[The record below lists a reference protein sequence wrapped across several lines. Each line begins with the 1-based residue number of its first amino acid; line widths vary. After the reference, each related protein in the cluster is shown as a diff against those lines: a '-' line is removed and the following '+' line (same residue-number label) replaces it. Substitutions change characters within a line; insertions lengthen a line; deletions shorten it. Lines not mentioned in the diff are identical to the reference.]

1 MHEYT
6 QTHIFPITQAQA
18 RQQTTL
24 WSITMFF
31 NIRKTTRQFCVILWY
46 LELIFGHQSIKQG
59 VIQCVSQCAWKGNR
73 NFITLVQLLIE
84 GGSHCSKWDIIWMN
98 VCVMQ
103 SNYLYA
109 YIIYHII
116 YIYIRMRYFVHKH
129 VAPNYNNVS
138 TLVHNNAYARRLSQ
152 WALVIMVA
160 RLRIHFASN
169 TEVP

>member
-1 MHEYT
+1 MFYSANIHMHAMHEYT

-109 YIIYHII
+109 YIISYHI
-116 YIYIRMRYFVHKH
+116 YIYAWDILSINMWRLIIIMYQ
-129 VAPNYNNVS
+129 
-138 TLVHNNAYARRLSQ
+138 RLSTTMHTPDGFRNEL
-152 WALVIMVA
+152 W
-160 RLRIHFASN
+160 
-169 TEVP
+169 